1 MAQRRARNEVSMTPE
16 SFRKIALSLDGVTEA
31 AHFDRRAYRT
41 RKIFATLAADGLT
54 AKVCL
59 GSDNQE
65 HWCTRLPEAV
75 SPVPNRW
82 GARGWTVVRLDRI
95 DPADLEVLL
104 RIAWARTAS

>member
-1 MAQRRARNEVSMTPE
+1 MTPE
-16 SFRKIALSLDGVTEA
+16 IFCKIALSLDGATEA

-54 AKVCL
+54 ANICL

-104 RIAWARTAS
+104 RIAWARTAF